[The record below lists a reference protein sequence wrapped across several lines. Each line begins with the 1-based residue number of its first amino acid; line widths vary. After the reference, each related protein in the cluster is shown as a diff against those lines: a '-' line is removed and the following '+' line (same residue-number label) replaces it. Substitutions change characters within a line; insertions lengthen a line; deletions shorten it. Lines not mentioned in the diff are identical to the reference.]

1 MTHSFHNFE
10 PFRCPCPIL
19 TVASW
24 PTYRFLR
31 RQIKVIW
38 CSHLLK
44 NFGVCCDP
52 HSQSRDITLLTEVHT
67 GKAEVFFFPVIMYR
81 CESWTI
87 KKAENWRTDALEWW
101 RWKRLL
107 RMTWTARD
115 QTGQSERKYQP
126 WVFIG
131 RTDAE
136 AEAPKLCPPDV
147 KSQLIGKD
155 PDAGKDWKQEEKGAA
170 EDEMVI

>member
-1 MTHSFHNFE
+1 MG
-10 PFRCPCPIL
+10 
-19 TVASW
+19 TVKFFQYGGFSGDRLRWSDA
-24 PTYRFLR
+24 PTFLR
-31 RQIKVIW
+31 IFEFVVI
-38 CSHLLK
+38 
-44 NFGVCCDP
+44 
-52 HSQSRDITLLTEVHT
+52 HT
-67 GKAEVFFFPVIMYR
+67 VKAETSFCWQRSIQVKLRFFSVIMYR

-87 KKAENWRTDALEWW
+87 KKAENWRTDALELWC
-101 RWKRLL
+101 WKRLL
-107 RMTWTARD
+107 RIAWTARD

-155 PDAGKDWKQEEKGAA
+155 PDAGKDWKQEEKGSA
-170 EDEMVI
+170 EDEMII